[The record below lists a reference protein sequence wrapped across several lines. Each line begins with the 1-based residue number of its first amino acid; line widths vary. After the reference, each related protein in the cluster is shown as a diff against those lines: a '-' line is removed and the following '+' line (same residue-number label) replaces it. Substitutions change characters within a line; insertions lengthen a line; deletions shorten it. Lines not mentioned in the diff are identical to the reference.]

1 MITLALDEFG
11 DFENRKPEENKPIG
25 VAGIIYDDNGNK
37 EDTLLE
43 RKRIKAYYS
52 ACIAEIRESK
62 KNENIVYPDAL
73 HADRDSKRNSEV
85 VGPTKRK
92 VNASL
97 REFLNF
103 GTFDGKE
110 LLGKNSARSGK
121 YYLFLILKST
131 PGMKALLNERTNF
144 LVNDEKGSNLYFHM
158 ATEVVNRM
166 LFHNPV
172 IDNVREISVNIA
184 TRRTNDLPGNSLD
197 AAEYIQLG
205 YIPQSS
211 INNEDVVNFNVANA
225 DIYRSVISREMLEI
239 GKAYLSIEDF
249 LVTPISYNKNKR
261 NMEFL
266 YLADSICTF
275 LSNHIAG
282 ENAEEWLP
290 KIVAKAATISNKDN
304 NLIFGYDE
312 IDMLFRKAWSAYEE
326 GNYYEAL
333 RLSYS
338 AKLKKGAFAQY
349 YYDRWF
355 KLLIDKIISE
365 SSERNFID
373 AVNRLHGTIM
383 TNTYEQ
389 DSTVFILEALE
400 KKVPAITDKLDD
412 AEARSILYK
421 LYDSGVS
428 AYCHIGDSKH
438 ALSYYNKCKKY
449 ANRVSVEEYLVTLN
463 KMSET
468 LIDCFEWQ
476 KAMKIADESIKY
488 QEQLLVMRNA
498 LPIYAVENQ
507 SSSVGLSKA
516 YSQKGQVC
524 AFLRKPD
531 AATWFKKALDG
542 MEKQSADYKITQSYL
557 LHYYLDNGKVE
568 EYKEESAD
576 YFGNEKSP
584 AKQLDYILT
593 EGFQVTP
600 IINYKYA
607 LYVFVRGLWVT
618 KPGNISESLRKKL
631 YVLNATVKK
640 AEKKVKSAKN
650 VSLDCISGHPLEL
663 IYKYI
668 YLIASENG
676 DTEYLEEIYESLHNC
691 LGYRSDTLDS
701 IIEFGDIQIAKETG
715 NSEKADGMA
724 SVLLTGMINKY
735 ESLRSLKSSDADT
748 NFVELEK
755 LFTFMFN

>member
-52 ACIAEIRESK
+52 ACIAEVRGNRRSED
-62 KNENIVYPDAL
+62 IVYPDAL
-73 HADRDSKRNSEV
+73 HANRDNQRNSEV
-85 VGPTKRK
+85 IGPTKRK

-97 REFLNF
+97 HEFLNN

-110 LLGKNSARSGK
+110 LLGKNFARTGK

-131 PGMKALLNERTNF
+131 SGMKTLLNEHTNF

-184 TRRTNDLPGNSLD
+184 TRRTDDLQANSVES
-197 AAEYIQLG
+197 AEYIQLG
-205 YIPQSS
+205 YIPQPSA
-211 INNEDVVNFNVANA
+211 NNNTVNFRVANA
-225 DIYRSVISREMLEI
+225 DIYRSVISREMLEM
-239 GKAYLSIEDF
+239 GKTYLSIDDF
-249 LVTPISYNKNKR
+249 LVTSISYNKNKH

-275 LSNHIAG
+275 LSHIKG

-290 KIVAKAATISNKDN
+290 KIVTKAATISNKDN

-312 IDMLFRKAWSAYEE
+312 IDMLFRKAWRVYEE
-326 GNYYEAL
+326 GNNYEAL
-333 RLSYS
+333 RLCYS

-438 ALSYYNKCKKY
+438 ALSYYNKSKKY
-449 ANRVSVEEYLVTLN
+449 ANRVSVEDYLVTLN
-463 KMSET
+463 RMSET

-557 LHYYLDNGKVE
+557 LHYYLDNGMVE

-576 YFGNEKSP
+576 YFGNETSP
-584 AKQLDYILT
+584 AKQMDYILT

-631 YVLNATVKK
+631 YALNATVKK
-640 AEKKVKSAKN
+640 TEKKVKGAKN

-668 YLIASENG
+668 YLLAYENG
-676 DTEYLEEIYESLHNC
+676 DTECLEGINEALHTC

-724 SVLLTGMINKY
+724 SVLLTGMINRY